1 MHNQV
6 EELSVPQSDLG
17 KVWSSVV
24 VLALALGLTTQLFVV
39 PMVKEARKVVPM
51 LLMEE
56 NQL

>member
-1 MHNQV
+1 M
-6 EELSVPQSDLG
+6 PQSDLG